1 MRSLASQIEESI
13 NTLSTMQ
20 EGIDNLIAMEI
31 STEEMTE
38 KTEKLTSM
46 VKNMALKK
54 ETTAV
59 LP

>member
-1 MRSLASQIEESI
+1 
-13 NTLSTMQ
+13 MQ